1 MKKLGSMVFALVGLV
16 GFAQAGCVLVVEEHE
31 GQLGYSWDVLAN
43 GAAADCASVES
54 SSGAAYT
61 SFVATLAGSGMGYDD
76 LYNCSDAAATTSKL
90 PLGDYTVV
98 ASLLDNS
105 GSPDNG
111 GDDTTLAQ
119 GGTATASLLYADE
132 LVVVTT
138 FVFNVETAPATAEI
152 TFGVDYGVAG
162 GANCT
167 STTAGGS
174 GVAQTEIRLFETG
187 SGMCL
192 DSGQYGCLDAAD
204 QPSLCGLCAKEICQ
218 ENSTA
223 LQLVL
228 FAGSYEI
235 DVIGYKGAVAGN
247 EVYSCYAMAAPLSF
261 TVVGGTN
268 QDLGNLI
275 APFDDSLHPTECNA
289 TKPTR

>member
-54 SSGAAYT
+54 PSGASYT

-76 LYNCSDAAATTSKL
+76 LYNCSDLGATTVL

-98 ASLLDNS
+98 ASLLDDS
-105 GSPDNG
+105 GSPDNS

-119 GGTATASLLYADE
+119 GGTATASLLIADE
-132 LVVVTT
+132 LVLVAT
-138 FVFNVETAPATAEI
+138 FVFDVATAPATAEI

-192 DSGQYGCLDAAD
+192 DGQYSCLDAAD
-204 QPSLCGLCAKEICQ
+204 QPALCGLCAKELCQ

-235 DVIGYKGAVAGN
+235 DVIGYKGAVAGT
-247 EVYSCYAMAAPLSF
+247 EVYSCYAMAAPVSF
-261 TVVGGTN
+261 VVGGANT